1 MYLDMGLEPNS
12 TYFYRVRAL
21 NPSGYSPYSN
31 TASATTASEQAKGAG
46 SASAP
51 AAPSSLN
58 ASSSSPSRVELTW
71 ADNSGNEDGFALE
84 RSLDGGSSWQEIA
97 TTARNQSSYLD
108 SGLAASSTYHYRVR
122 AYNSAGHSPY
132 SNTASATTQ
141 KAPNQDDPSPDPSE
155 EGPAQGDSLGTA
167 TTTISASRS
176 VATYNQGLELSG
188 TAERDA
194 NCSGPLEVQV
204 SRRTHGTDSYE
215 AVAST
220 PVSGAGSWGLQV
232 VAEHN
237 SSYVAQVKE
246 TDTCKGDAS
255 APVDVLV
262 KAKIGRLRVP
272 RACGGSI
279 RGRVL
284 PSYEGTTVVLQ
295 QRKKRG
301 GWKKVDRDVLD
312 DRSRFALSAKKC
324 GVHRVMWQ
332 DDQAANEAARHR
344 FRL

>member
-1 MYLDMGLEPNS
+1 
-12 TYFYRVRAL
+12 
-21 NPSGYSPYSN
+21 
-31 TASATTASEQAKGAG
+31 
-46 SASAP
+46 
-51 AAPSSLN
+51 
-58 ASSSSPSRVELTW
+58 
-71 ADNSGNEDGFALE
+71 
-84 RSLDGGSSWQEIA
+84 
-97 TTARNQSSYLD
+97 
-108 SGLAASSTYHYRVR
+108 
-122 AYNSAGHSPY
+122 
-132 SNTASATTQ
+132 
-141 KAPNQDDPSPDPSE
+141 
-155 EGPAQGDSLGTA
+155 
-167 TTTISASRS
+167 
-176 VATYNQGLELSG
+176 LELSG
-188 TAERDA
+188 TAQRDA

-246 TDTCKGDAS
+246 TGTCRGQAS
-255 APVDVLV
+255 APVDVSV
-262 KAKIGRLRVP
+262 KAKIGRVKLP
-272 RACGGSI
+272 RSCGGTI
-279 RGRVL
+279 RGRVA

-312 DRSRFALSAKKC
+312 ARSRFALSAKKC